1 MSIELKQIVYNL
13 EDYGG
18 SGGLISTNKNN
29 HNELIYSM
37 VYQNRENDSTETTL
51 VGDLG
56 LTDYME
62 NRIDIFNKNI
72 LVNYTNVKKIG
83 IQAPPGTKFTFSES
97 TTPNTGQWLMIGR
110 TGIYELNDD
119 IVIKSLRFQRPKN
132 YILNKE
138 LSQEL
143 QSNGTSIMKQAR
155 DEFLTKVT
163 ELTKSQ
169 GTVPDRTETGNDYWI
184 QYNNLHQQ
192 YVTKYRSGLGLYLKG
207 KAGVYVDGSEDDLY
221 NIIIDFTY
229 GEEEG

>member
-1 MSIELKQIVYNL
+1 
-13 EDYGG
+13 
-18 SGGLISTNKNN
+18 
-29 HNELIYSM
+29 
-37 VYQNRENDSTETTL
+37 
-51 VGDLG
+51 
-56 LTDYME
+56 
-62 NRIDIFNKNI
+62 
-72 LVNYTNVKKIG
+72 
-83 IQAPPGTKFTFSES
+83 
-97 TTPNTGQWLMIGR
+97 MIGR

-119 IVIKSLRFQRPKN
+119 IVIKSLRFQHPKN

-143 QSNGTSIMKQAR
+143 QSNGTAIMKQAR

>member
-72 LVNYTNVKKIG
+72 LANYTNVKK
-83 IQAPPGTKFTFSES
+83 
-97 TTPNTGQWLMIGR
+97 NR
-110 TGIYELNDD
+110 Y
-119 IVIKSLRFQRPKN
+119 
-132 YILNKE
+132 
-138 LSQEL
+138 
-143 QSNGTSIMKQAR
+143 
-155 DEFLTKVT
+155 
-163 ELTKSQ
+163 
-169 GTVPDRTETGNDYWI
+169 
-184 QYNNLHQQ
+184 
-192 YVTKYRSGLGLYLKG
+192 LG
-207 KAGVYVDGSEDDLY
+207 SSW
-221 NIIIDFTY
+221 N
-229 GEEEG
+229 